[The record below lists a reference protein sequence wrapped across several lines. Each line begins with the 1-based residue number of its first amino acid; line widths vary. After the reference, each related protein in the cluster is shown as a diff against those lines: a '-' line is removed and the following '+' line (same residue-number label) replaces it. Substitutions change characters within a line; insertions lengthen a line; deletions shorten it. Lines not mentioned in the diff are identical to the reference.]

1 MKNIRSAN
9 ENDGEQIMELLDS
22 TFGPGRYARSV
33 YRLREMRPYVEKFSY
48 VYEQNNQ
55 IIASISYCKTIINLQ
70 SNGLLLGPLAVEL
83 EQKGKGF
90 GVQLVEHTLSLI
102 NDDSMFDFVIVVGD
116 LDYYER
122 FGFNRI
128 EQDIKFYGPVDKNK
142 LLLKLIKNDLLF
154 KEAKSLDFS

>member
-9 ENDGEQIMELLDS
+9 ENDGEQIMELLNN

-33 YRLREMRPYVEKFSY
+33 YRLREMRSYVEKFSY

-102 NDDSMFDFVIVVGD
+102 NDSMFDFVIVVGD

-142 LLLKLIKNDLLF
+142 LLLKTINKDLLF

>member
-9 ENDGEQIMELLDS
+9 ESDGEQIMELLDS

-33 YRLREMRPYVEKFSY
+33 YRLREMRPFVEKFSY
-48 VYEQNNQ
+48 VYEQNNK
-55 IIASISYCKTIINLQ
+55 ILASISYCKTIINLQ
-70 SNGLLLGPLAVEL
+70 STGLLLGPLAVEL

-102 NDDSMFDFVIVVGD
+102 NDDSKFDFVIVVGD

-142 LLLKLIKNDLLF
+142 LLLKTIKNDLLF

>member
-9 ENDGEQIMELLDS
+9 ENDGEQIIELLDS

-55 IIASISYCKTIINLQ
+55 IIASISYCRTIINLQ

-142 LLLKLIKNDLLF
+142 LLLKTINKDLLF

>member
-1 MKNIRSAN
+1 MKNIRPTSK
-9 ENDGEQIMELLDS
+9 NDLEQIIELLDS

-33 YRLREMRPYVEKFSY
+33 YRLREMRPFEEKFSY
-48 VYEQNNQ
+48 VYEWNNK
-55 IIASISYCKTIINLQ
+55 ILASISYCKIIINLR

-90 GVQLVEHTLSLI
+90 GVQLVDYTLSLI
-102 NDDSMFDFVIVVGD
+102 NDDGKFDFVIVVGD
-116 LDYYER
+116 LDYYQR
-122 FGFNRI
+122 FGFNKI

-142 LLLKLIKNDLLF
+142 LLLKSINKDLLF

>member
-1 MKNIRSAN
+1 MKNIRPAN
-9 ENDGEQIMELLDS
+9 ENDREQIMELLDS

-33 YRLREMRPYVEKFSY
+33 YRLREMRPFVEKFSY
-48 VYEQNNQ
+48 VYEKNNQ

-90 GVQLVEHTLSLI
+90 GVQLVEHTLNLI
-102 NDDSMFDFVIVVGD
+102 NDGSKFDFVIVVGD

-128 EQDIKFYGPVDKNK
+128 KQDIIFYGPVDKNK
-142 LLLKLIKNDLLF
+142 LLLKALKNNLLF

>member
-9 ENDGEQIMELLDS
+9 KNDGEQIIRLLNS

-33 YRLREMRPYVEKFSY
+33 YRLREMRPFEEQFSY
-48 VYEQNNQ
+48 LYEQDNK
-55 IIASISYCKTIINLQ
+55 ILASISYCKTIINLQ
-70 SNGLLLGPLAVEL
+70 SNGLLLGPLAVKL

-102 NDDSMFDFVIVVGD
+102 NDDSKFDFVIVVGD

-122 FGFNRI
+122 FGFNSI
-128 EQDIKFYGPVDKNK
+128 EQDIKFYGPVDKKK
-142 LLLKLIKNDLLF
+142 LLLKTIKKDLLF
-154 KEAKSLDFS
+154 KGEKSLDFS

>member
-33 YRLREMRPYVEKFSY
+33 YRLREMRPFVEKFSY

-55 IIASISYCKTIINLQ
+55 IIASISYCRTIINLQ

-90 GVQLVEHTLSLI
+90 GVQLVEHTLNLI
-102 NDDSMFDFVIVVGD
+102 NDDGKFDFVIVVGD

-122 FGFNRI
+122 FGFIRI

-142 LLLKLIKNDLLF
+142 LLLKTIRKDLLF
-154 KEAKSLDFS
+154 KGAKSLDFS